1 MLIALLIA
9 AATSSIDDSKIV
21 DLTHPFDAKAIYWPT
36 AKPFTWEK
44 ESWGLNAEG
53 KWYTAARYA
62 ASEHGGT
69 HLDAPIHFAEGGL
82 TADQIPV
89 SKLVGAAVVI
99 DVRDRVANDRDY
111 ALTTADVESWE
122 ARHGR
127 IPQGSIALV
136 RTGWEK
142 FWGDRKAYLGTD
154 KPGDTA
160 NLHFPGISQEAA
172 EMLAARKVDAV
183 GLDTPSLDNGPSKT
197 FATHRVLAAANIY
210 GLENVAN
217 FDRLPPTGA
226 TLIALPMKIAGGTGG
241 PARIIGIVP

>member
-82 TADQIPV
+82 TADHPCRNWWV
-89 SKLVGAAVVI
+89 PRSSSTSET
-99 DVRDRVANDRDY
+99 
-111 ALTTADVESWE
+111 ALRTTA
-122 ARHGR
+122 
-127 IPQGSIALV
+127 
-136 RTGWEK
+136 T
-142 FWGDRKAYLGTD
+142 
-154 KPGDTA
+154 
-160 NLHFPGISQEAA
+160 
-172 EMLAARKVDAV
+172 
-183 GLDTPSLDNGPSKT
+183 TP
-197 FATHRVLAAANIY
+197 
-210 GLENVAN
+210 
-217 FDRLPPTGA
+217 
-226 TLIALPMKIAGGTGG
+226 
-241 PARIIGIVP
+241 